1 MKEALLPLHSIS
13 LYFSPPPLC
22 GCNSASHFLSL
33 STLLLC
39 STWYSASQPSVL
51 VKMKIF
57 NWMHRKFHRNVDYLM
72 VTRKKDLPDEK
83 STCDQETK
91 ALLHQGHVALIDA
104 LDDWQDGILA
114 IGTFGLDHFLLS
126 EAEYLVLEQQVS
138 VTKGET
144 GEEEA
149 ERLAIKAVMKE
160 PDKAFVTNNESDEK
174 AKEVMMEESSGSVAS
189 VIGADAVPDDPVRQ
203 FVPMEEISSEDTDKE
218 KMKKKGERTT
228 LADLFSADAAA
239 GKCNAEDEKIP
250 TVFVKNQSE
259 RRTKHVRSLA
269 KKLVPW
275 KGEDSRPTA
284 KLHRLLTK
292 ILKRKIHPELNGQ
305 VHGAVGDK
313 SAPSSVHANG
323 KATFEQEMI
332 DINRANKSVSV
343 V

>member
-1 MKEALLPLHSIS
+1 
-13 LYFSPPPLC
+13 
-22 GCNSASHFLSL
+22 
-33 STLLLC
+33 
-39 STWYSASQPSVL
+39 
-51 VKMKIF
+51 MKIF

-72 VTRKKDLPDEK
+72 VTPNKDLPDEK

-114 IGTFGLDHFLLS
+114 IGTFGLDHFPFS
-126 EAEYLVLEQQVS
+126 EAEYLVPEQQVS

-144 GEEEA
+144 GDEEV
-149 ERLAIKAVMKE
+149 ERYLAVVMKE
-160 PDKAFVTNNESDEK
+160 PDEAFVTNNESYEK
-174 AKEVMMEESSGSVAS
+174 AKEVMEEESSGSVAS

-203 FVPMEEISSEDTDKE
+203 FVPMEEICSSDDADKE

-250 TVFVKNQSE
+250 IVCVKNQSE
-259 RRTKHVRSLA
+259 RRTKHVKSLA

-292 ILKRKIHPELNGQ
+292 ILKRKIHPELNSQ

-313 SAPSSVHANG
+313 SAPSSAHANG

>member
-1 MKEALLPLHSIS
+1 M
-13 LYFSPPPLC
+13 
-22 GCNSASHFLSL
+22 
-33 STLLLC
+33 
-39 STWYSASQPSVL
+39 
-51 VKMKIF
+51 
-57 NWMHRKFHRNVDYLM
+57 
-72 VTRKKDLPDEK
+72 
-83 STCDQETK
+83 
-91 ALLHQGHVALIDA
+91 ALIDA

-284 KLHRLLTK
+284 KLHRVRLFLSLSLSLSHTHTHTKRDNWSHYIVVTIIYLTTPTSTSYSVACG
-292 ILKRKIHPELNGQ
+292 HATEDSFP
-305 VHGAVGDK
+305 VH
-313 SAPSSVHANG
+313 SQS
-323 KATFEQEMI
+323 
-332 DINRANKSVSV
+332 
-343 V
+343 